1 MGNSK
6 MNARERIDYLFDDH
20 SFVEVGGYVSARNTD
35 YNLGA
40 KKVEGDGVIT
50 GYGVINDRMVYV
62 YSQDASALGGS
73 VGEMHAKKI
82 ASLYDLAM
90 KTGAPVIGEHQ
101 THPWR
106 SRADD
111 GEYRQDHSFPGGYVV
126 VCRYE

>member
-50 GYGVINDRMVYV
+50 GYGVIMTAWFMFTVRMLPHLEV
-62 YSQDASALGGS
+62 
-73 VGEMHAKKI
+73 
-82 ASLYDLAM
+82 
-90 KTGAPVIGEHQ
+90 P
-101 THPWR
+101 
-106 SRADD
+106 
-111 GEYRQDHSFPGGYVV
+111 
-126 VCRYE
+126 